1 MRIAFVSGNR
11 ETLPDA
17 VIPLGLLYIAAST
30 PEDHEKQVWDLCF
43 EEEPHAA
50 LAAHLEAWPPDIVA
64 LGMRNIQNNDYSG
77 TADNLNYY
85 KALIATIRSR
95 TTAPIVLGGGGFSV
109 MPEAL
114 TRHLQPDFG
123 ISGEGE
129 TAFVR
134 LLEAVQR
141 GDGDYSQVH
150 NLHRFVDGAVVST
163 PPAPAFQVLDTLPM
177 PDRRL
182 VDPRHYAHYGID
194 SVQTKRGCALKCD
207 YCTYPLIEGR
217 STRSRDPK
225 LVVDEMQLSA
235 QRVPNLRHVFLVDS
249 VFNLPPSHAK
259 AVCRE
264 LIARKWQIPWSAY
277 ANPIAFDQE
286 LAELMVA
293 AGCAGI
299 EIGADSG
306 VDSVLDR
313 MKKGFRSEAITRMHG
328 ICERAGL
335 KDCYTFILGTP
346 GETIADVRAT
356 LDFCVKLDPFAA
368 ILMVWLD
375 DEETLDAA
383 LAGQRRALR
392 SEIKDLVKESADDF
406 PRWIIPPLGV
416 NFDPVLLAMLRKTG
430 RSGPLWQHIGLAGAD
445 RRTRRLRRTTEAR
458 IS

>member
-17 VIPLGLLYIAAST
+17 VIPLGLLYVAAST
-30 PEDHEKQVWDLCF
+30 PEHHEKRVWDLCF
-43 EEEPHAA
+43 EPAPHAA
-50 LAAHLEAWPPDIVA
+50 LAAHLQAWPPDVVA

-85 KALIATIRSR
+85 KTLIATIRSC
-95 TTAPIVLGGGGFSV
+95 TAAPIVLGGGGFSV
-109 MPEAL
+109 MPAAL

-129 TAFVR
+129 TAFGH
-134 LLEAVQR
+134 LLEALQR
-141 GDGDYSQVH
+141 GDGDFSQVH
-150 NLHRFVDGAVVST
+150 NLHRFIDGAVIST
-163 PPAPAFQVLDTLPM
+163 PPAPAFQMLDALPV

-182 VDPRHYAHYGID
+182 VDPRHYAQYGID
-194 SVQTKRGCALKCD
+194 SLQTKRGCALKCD

-217 STRSRDPK
+217 TMRTRDPAA
-225 LVVDEMQLSA
+225 VVDEMQLSL
-235 QRVPNLRHVFLVDS
+235 QRVPNLRHLFVVDS

-264 LIARKWQIPWSAY
+264 LIARNWQLPWSAY
-277 ANPIAFDQE
+277 ANPIAFDEE

-293 AGCAGI
+293 AGCAGV

-306 VDSVLDR
+306 VDAVLDR
-313 MKKGFRSEAITRMHG
+313 MKKGFRSEAITRMHA

-346 GETIADVRAT
+346 GETIGDVRET
-356 LDFCVKLDPFAA
+356 LDFCVELNPFAA

-375 DEETLDAA
+375 DEETLDPL
-383 LAGQRRALR
+383 LASDRRALR
-392 SEIKDLVKESADDF
+392 GEIKELVQQRANDF

-416 NFDPVLLAMLRKTG
+416 NFDPALLAMLRKMG
-430 RSGPLWQHIGLAGAD
+430 KSGPLWQHIQMAGSD
-445 RRTRRLRRTTEAR
+445 RRTRRLLRTTRVSGA
-458 IS
+458 